1 MKKEKLK
8 WYIASKE
15 YINYLKVYDN
25 KIENINYS
33 SRLKPYLGIILFINN
48 FNYYVPISS
57 PKDKHYK
64 MKEDIDFV
72 KIVKKDRIIGIL
84 NLNNMIP
91 ISDIDISIL
100 DYKKIDNYRE
110 FDNEKEKMLYISFL
124 NLELKL
130 INNKIEKIKEN
141 AIKLYNEKLI
151 NPSSRISKRCCDF
164 RLLEE
169 KCELYEYIRHSS

>member
-15 YINYLKVYDN
+15 YINYLKKYDN
-25 KIENINYS
+25 KIENIEYNNK
-33 SRLKPYLGIILFINN
+33 LKPYIGIILFINN

-57 PKDKHYK
+57 SKDKHYK
-64 MKEDIDFV
+64 MKEDIDFI
-72 KIVKKDRIIGIL
+72 KIVREDRIIGIL
-84 NLNNMIP
+84 NINNMIP
-91 ISDIDISIL
+91 ISDTDIIIL
-100 DYKKIDNYRE
+100 DYKKIDNYRK
-110 FDNEKEKMLYISFL
+110 FDNEKEKRLYVSFL
-124 NLELKL
+124 SLELKL

-151 NPSSRISKRCCDF
+151 HPNSRISKRCCDF

-169 KCELYEYIRHSS
+169 KCKLYNSMNRSS